1 MSNITI
7 TQLPTAGALTGT
19 EAVPVVQNGV
29 TVQTT
34 TGAIQATS
42 NLTTYPFLM
51 TQATSAL
58 GSSRYV
64 ATGSGLS
71 TADGGAGSTFTI
83 NLTGAPLSLV
93 TSGTGIQVKTNS
105 TTLVNRTITITGSG
119 LAITN
124 GDGISGNPTISTTGV
139 LANFASTSGTGLV
152 TINGTTVSQTTI
164 TGTSGQI
171 TVTNGNASGG
181 NPTIAIADNPVLTG
195 TAGLQLPTG
204 NTSQRSNVNG
214 LIRYN
219 SQTTR
224 FEGYEGGNWS
234 NLGTGDGTVTSVT
247 GTANQI
253 TVANSTTTPVVSI
266 VSNPII
272 PGVASITLP
281 AGGTSARPFGP
292 TNGMLRYNSDLGV
305 FEGYANSV
313 WGAITTGSGV
323 TSVATGIG
331 LTGGPITTTGT
342 ISLSNTSVTSGSY
355 GNGST
360 VATFTVNGQGQL
372 TAASGVAISIP
383 SSAINT
389 SITNAQLANSSV
401 SFNGVAVS
409 LGGSGTIT
417 ASTTSTL
424 TIGTGLSGGSFN
436 GGGPVTIAI
445 SNTAV
450 TAGSYTNASITVNAQ
465 GQVTSAS
472 SGSATVSSFQTSLSG
487 LTPSTATTGVVTLA
501 GTLGISSG
509 GTGQTTAS
517 SAFNALS
524 PITTTGDL
532 IIGNG
537 TNSATR
543 LAIGANT
550 FVLTSNGT
558 TASWQ
563 ASSGVTSF
571 SAGTTGFTPSSA
583 TTGAVVLAGTL
594 VASNGGTG
602 VAGTLTGVL
611 YGNGTS
617 AHTVATAAQVVSTI
631 GTTAVTN
638 STNTT
643 NILGG
648 ATGSVPYNSAS
659 GTTTFLALGTSGYV
673 LTAGASAPAYVAQ
686 STLSVGTATNATN
699 VALTAGSGATNY
711 LHFSSSATGNQPVNT
726 NASLTYN
733 YTNNALTAGINGGT
747 F

>member
-7 TQLPTAGALTGT
+7 TQLPAAGALTGT

-93 TSGTGIQVKTNS
+93 TSSAGIQVKTDVN
-105 TTLVNRTITITGSG
+105 TVVNRTISVTGSG
-119 LAITN
+119 LSVTN